1 MTHVSMTHVPAR
13 LKQFRANNDAVAAIE
28 FAIVLPFM
36 LLLCIGGVELGNALA
51 INVKV
56 TNTVHTIADILS
68 QNKCVTTSD
77 VTGILNASSKLLS
90 PYDITKAV
98 VTVTEVQPTGD
109 NVTAKVIW
117 SQSLNGTARTAGTTV
132 NLPTSLTG
140 VPTTSGLILG
150 EATYFYTPNLG
161 YTISGTV
168 ALGDAYYLYPR
179 QTSFV
184 PTITSGTTPP
194 VPGATCPPS

>member
-1 MTHVSMTHVPAR
+1 MR
-13 LKQFRANNDAVAAIE
+13 LREFRADENGVAAIE
-28 FAIVLPFM
+28 LAIVLPFM
-36 LLLCIGGVELGNALA
+36 LLLCMGGVELGNALS

-56 TNTVHTIADILS
+56 TATVHTIADILS

-77 VTGILNASSKLLS
+77 VTGILNASSYVLT

-98 VTVTEVQPTGD
+98 VTVSEVQPTGD
-109 NVTAKVIW
+109 NITAKVVW
-117 SQSLNGTARTAGTTV
+117 SQSLNGTARTTGTTV
-132 NLPTSLTG
+132 NLPASLTG
-140 VPTTSGLILG
+140 VPTTAGLILG

-168 ALGDAYYLYPR
+168 ALSDSYYLYPR

-184 PTITSGTTPP
+184 PAITSGTTPP
-194 VPGATCPPS
+194 VPGTSCPPS

>member
-1 MTHVSMTHVPAR
+1 MTR
-13 LKQFRANNDAVAAIE
+13 LPMRLREFRADENGVAAIE
-28 FAIVLPFM
+28 LAIVLPFM
-36 LLLCIGGVELGNALA
+36 LLLCMGGVELGNALS

-56 TNTVHTIADILS
+56 TATVHTIADILS

-77 VTGILNASSKLLS
+77 VTGILNASSYVLT

-98 VTVTEVQPTGD
+98 VTVSEVQPTGD
-109 NVTAKVIW
+109 NITAKVVW
-117 SQSLNGTARTAGTTV
+117 SQSLNGTARTTGTTV
-132 NLPTSLTG
+132 NLPASLTG
-140 VPTTSGLILG
+140 VPTTAGLILG

-168 ALGDAYYLYPR
+168 ALSDSYYLYPR

-184 PTITSGTTPP
+184 PAITSGTTPP
-194 VPGATCPPS
+194 VPGTSCPPS

>member
-1 MTHVSMTHVPAR
+1 MTR
-13 LKQFRANNDAVAAIE
+13 LPMRLREFRDDENAVAAIE
-28 FAIVLPFM
+28 LAIVLPFM
-36 LLLCIGGVELGNALA
+36 LLLCMGGVELGNALS

-56 TNTVHTIADILS
+56 TATVHTIADILS

-77 VTGILNASSKLLS
+77 VTGILNASAKVLS

-98 VTVTEVQPTGD
+98 VTVSEVQPTGD
-109 NVTAKVIW
+109 NVTAKVVW
-117 SQSLNGTARTAGTTV
+117 SQSLNGTARTTGTTV

-168 ALGDAYYLYPR
+168 SLSDSYYLYPR

-184 PTITSGTTPP
+184 PTIISGTTPP
-194 VPGATCPPS
+194 VPGTSCPTS

>member
-1 MTHVSMTHVPAR
+1 LR
-13 LKQFRANNDAVAAIE
+13 EFRSDTSAVAAVE

-36 LLLCIGGVELGNALA
+36 LLLYLGGVELGNGMA

-56 TNTVHTIADILS
+56 TETTHTVADLIS
-68 QNKCVTTSD
+68 QNKCVTSAQ
-77 VTGILNASSKLLS
+77 VTAILNASAQVIA
-90 PYDITKAV
+90 PYSISNAV
-98 VTVTEVQPTGD
+98 VTVSELQPTGD
-109 NVTAKVIW
+109 GTTGTVIW
-117 SQSLNGTARTAGTTV
+117 SQSLNGTARTVGTTV
-132 NLPTSLTG
+132 TLPTSLTS

-168 ALGDAYYLYPR
+168 ALGDSYFLYPR
-179 QTSFV
+179 QTAFV

-194 VPGATCPPS
+194 VPGSTCP

>member
-1 MTHVSMTHVPAR
+1 MTR
-13 LKQFRANNDAVAAIE
+13 LSFRLSKFRDNQDAVAAVE

-36 LLLCIGGVELGNALA
+36 LLLCMGGVELGNGLA

-56 TNTVHTIADILS
+56 TETVHTIADIVS

-77 VTGILNASSKLLS
+77 VTGILNASSKVLY

-98 VTVTEVQPTGD
+98 VTVSEVQPTGD
-109 NVTAKVIW
+109 GRTAKVVW
-117 SQSLNGTARTAGTTV
+117 SQSLNGTARAAATTV
-132 NLPTSLTG
+132 NLPSSLSG

-150 EATYFYTPNLG
+150 ETTYFYTPNLG

-168 ALGDAYYLYPR
+168 ALSDSYFLYPR
-179 QTSFV
+179 QTNFV

-194 VPGATCPPS
+194 VPGTSCPPS

>member
-1 MTHVSMTHVPAR
+1 MTR
-13 LKQFRANNDAVAAIE
+13 LPMRLREFRADENGVAAIE
-28 FAIVLPFM
+28 LAIVLPFM
-36 LLLCIGGVELGNALA
+36 LLLCMGGVELGNALS

-56 TNTVHTIADILS
+56 TATVHTIADILS

-77 VTGILNASSKLLS
+77 VTGILNASSYVLT

-98 VTVTEVQPTGD
+98 VTVSEVQPTGD

-117 SQSLNGTARTAGTTV
+117 SQSLNGTARTTGTTV
-132 NLPTSLTG
+132 ILPTSLTG
-140 VPTTSGLILG
+140 VPTTAGLILG

-168 ALGDAYYLYPR
+168 ALSDSYYLYPR

-184 PTITSGTTPP
+184 PAITSGTTPP
-194 VPGATCPPS
+194 VPGTSCPPS

>member
-1 MTHVSMTHVPAR
+1 MIRRSVR
-13 LKQFRANNDAVAAIE
+13 LKEFRANEDAVAAIE

-36 LLLCIGGVELGNALA
+36 LLLCIGGVELGNALS

-56 TNTVHTIADILS
+56 TNTVHTIADIVS

-77 VTGILNASSKLLS
+77 VTGILSASSYVLS

-98 VTVTEVQPTGD
+98 VTVSEVQPNGD
-109 NVTAKVIW
+109 NATAKVIW
-117 SQSLNGTARTAGTTV
+117 SQSLNGTARTVGTTV
-132 NLPTSLTG
+132 NLPSSLTG
-140 VPTTSGLILG
+140 VPTASGLILG

-168 ALGDAYYLYPR
+168 ALSDSYYLYPR

-184 PTITSGTTPP
+184 PAITSGTTPP
-194 VPGATCPPS
+194 VPGTSCPTS

>member
-1 MTHVSMTHVPAR
+1 MTR
-13 LKQFRANNDAVAAIE
+13 LPMRLREFRADENAVAAIE
-28 FAIVLPFM
+28 LAIVLPFM
-36 LLLCIGGVELGNALA
+36 LLLCMGGVELGNALS

-56 TNTVHTIADILS
+56 TATVHTIADILS

-77 VTGILNASSKLLS
+77 VTGILNASAKVLS

-98 VTVTEVQPTGD
+98 VTVSEVQPTGD
-109 NVTAKVIW
+109 NVTAKVVW
-117 SQSLNGTARTAGTTV
+117 SQSLNGTARTTGTTV
-132 NLPTSLTG
+132 TLPTSLTG

-168 ALGDAYYLYPR
+168 SLSDSYYLYPR

-184 PTITSGTTPP
+184 PTIISGTTPP
-194 VPGATCPPS
+194 VPGTSCPTS

>member
-1 MTHVSMTHVPAR
+1 MTR
-13 LKQFRANNDAVAAIE
+13 LPVRLRQFRANEDAVAAIE

-36 LLLCIGGVELGNALA
+36 LLLCMGGIELGNALS

-56 TNTVHTIADILS
+56 TATVHTIADILS

-77 VTGILNASSKLLS
+77 VTGILGASSKILS
-90 PYDITKAV
+90 PYDISKAV
-98 VTVTEVQPTGD
+98 VTVSEVQPTGD

-117 SQSLNGTARTAGTTV
+117 SQSLNGTGRTTGSTV
-132 NLPTSLTG
+132 NLPTSLAG

-150 EATYFYTPNLG
+150 ETTYAYTPNLG

-168 ALGDAYYLYPR
+168 TLRDSYYLYPR
-179 QTSFV
+179 QTNFV

-194 VPGATCPPS
+194 VPTTSCPTS

>member
-1 MTHVSMTHVPAR
+1 MTSLSFR
-13 LKQFRANNDAVAAIE
+13 LREFRADEEAVAAIE

-36 LLLCIGGVELGNALA
+36 LLLCMGGVELGNGLA

-56 TNTVHTIADILS
+56 TETVHTIADIVS
-68 QNKCVTTSD
+68 QNKCVTTAQ
-77 VTGILNASSKLLS
+77 VTGILSASSKVLS
-90 PYDITKAV
+90 PYDSTKAV
-98 VTVTEVQPTGD
+98 VTVSEVQPTGD
-109 NVTAKVIW
+109 GLTAKVIW

-132 NLPTSLTG
+132 NLPTALTG
-140 VPTTSGLILG
+140 VPTSSGLILG

-179 QTSFV
+179 QTTFV
-184 PTITSGTTPP
+184 PALTSGQTTPSAP
-194 VPGATCPPS
+194 TTSCPTS

>member
-1 MTHVSMTHVPAR
+1 MTR
-13 LKQFRANNDAVAAIE
+13 LPMRLREFRADENGVAAIE
-28 FAIVLPFM
+28 LAIVLPFM
-36 LLLCIGGVELGNALA
+36 LLLCIGGVELGNALS

-56 TNTVHTIADILS
+56 TNTVHTIADIVS

-77 VTGILNASSKLLS
+77 VTGILNASSYVLS

-98 VTVTEVQPTGD
+98 VTVSEVQPNGD
-109 NVTAKVIW
+109 NATAKVIW
-117 SQSLNGTARTAGTTV
+117 SQSLNGTARTTGTTV
-132 NLPTSLTG
+132 NLPASLTG
-140 VPTTSGLILG
+140 VPTTAGLILG

-168 ALGDAYYLYPR
+168 ALSDSYYLYPR

-184 PTITSGTTPP
+184 PAITSGTTPP
-194 VPGATCPPS
+194 VPGTSCPPS